1 MEGITALIRLPGL
14 QVDWQT
20 LLTVNLPILVA
31 VIIAVPAALVGY
43 TLGAEFLVK
52 RLPKRSQPSV
62 RPWVWV
68 GPAILIV
75 GLILVYP
82 MVGTIIRSF
91 FDRGGSKFVGLDNFV
106 RMLTDNGVLI
116 ALRNNVYWLVLYT
129 GLVLVFGLLLA
140 VLSDRVRYE
149 KPVKSLIFMPMAIS
163 FVAMAI
169 IWQFVYYYKDPS
181 EPQTG
186 TLNAILVNVFHGQPI
201 TWIQD
206 TRFNNFALILIG
218 VWGATGFA
226 MVILSAALKGI
237 PGELLEAARVDG
249 ATELTIFRRI
259 ILPLMMPTIVVVGT
273 TMVIFALK
281 AFDVVY
287 VMTAGNYNTDIL
299 ARRMYA
305 ELYKAGNHANA
316 SALAVILLLAA
327 VPVLI
332 FNLRQFRAV
341 ESRRCAWPSP
351 PRSPRPPPRH
361 PHAARNSRRSACRRV
376 VPAP

>member
-1 MEGITALIRLPGL
+1 MTRLPAL
-14 QVDWQT
+14 EVDWQT
-20 LLTVNLPILVA
+20 LLTVNLPVLVL
-31 VIIAVPAALVGY
+31 VIVGVPLVLVGY
-43 TLGAEFLVK
+43 IIGTEILVK

-68 GPAILIV
+68 GPAIAFV

-82 MVGTIIRSF
+82 MIGTVVRSF
-91 FDRGGSKFVGLDNFV
+91 FDRSGNSFVGLGNFTKL
-106 RMLTDNGVLI
+106 LTDHGILI
-116 ALRNNVYWLVLYT
+116 VLRNNVLWLLLYP
-129 GLVLVFGLLLA
+129 GLVLIFGLLLA

-186 TLNAILVNVFHGQPI
+186 TLNAVLVNIFHGHPI

-206 TRFNNFALILIG
+206 PRFNNFALILIG

-237 PGELLEAARVDG
+237 PAELLEAARVDG

-259 ILPLMMPTIVVVGT
+259 IVPLMMPTIVVVGT

-305 ELYKAGNHANA
+305 EFYSAGNYANS
-316 SALAVILLLAA
+316 SALAVILLLAV

-332 FNLRQFRAV
+332 FNIRQFRAV
-341 ESRRCAWPSP
+341 EERR
-351 PRSPRPPPRH
+351 
-361 PHAARNSRRSACRRV
+361 
-376 VPAP
+376 

>member
-1 MEGITALIRLPGL
+1 MEGITPLIARLPAL
-14 QVDWQT
+14 EVDWQT
-20 LLTVNLPILVA
+20 LLTVNLPVLLL
-31 VIIAVPAALVGY
+31 VIIGVPLVLVGY
-43 TLGAEFLVK
+43 IVGADLLVR

-68 GPAILIV
+68 GPAILFV
-75 GLILVYP
+75 GVILVYP
-82 MVGTIIRSF
+82 MVGTVVRSF
-91 FDRGGSKFVGLDNFV
+91 FDRKGDAFVGLGNFTRV
-106 RMLTDNGVLI
+106 LTDGGVLI
-116 ALRNNVYWLVLYT
+116 ALRNNLYWLVLYT
-129 GLVLVFGLLLA
+129 GLVLLFGLLLA
-140 VLSDRVRYE
+140 VLSDRVPYE

-163 FVAMAI
+163 FVAMAV
-169 IWQFVYYYKDPS
+169 IWQFVYYYRDPS
-181 EPQTG
+181 DPQTG
-186 TLNAILVNVFHGQPI
+186 TLNAILVNIFHGQPI

-249 ATELTIFRRI
+249 ANEITIFRKI

-299 ARRMYA
+299 ARRMYS
-305 ELYKAGNHANA
+305 ELYNAGNYANA
-316 SALAVILLLAA
+316 SALAVVLLLAV

-341 ESRRCAWPSP
+341 EERR
-351 PRSPRPPPRH
+351 
-361 PHAARNSRRSACRRV
+361 
-376 VPAP
+376 

>member
-1 MEGITALIRLPGL
+1 
-14 QVDWQT
+14 
-20 LLTVNLPILVA
+20 
-31 VIIAVPAALVGY
+31 
-43 TLGAEFLVK
+43 
-52 RLPKRSQPSV
+52 
-62 RPWVWV
+62 
-68 GPAILIV
+68 
-75 GLILVYP
+75 
-82 MVGTIIRSF
+82 
-91 FDRGGSKFVGLDNFV
+91 
-106 RMLTDNGVLI
+106 
-116 ALRNNVYWLVLYT
+116 LVL
-129 GLVLVFGLLLA
+129 LFGLLLA
-140 VLSDRVRYE
+140 VLSDRVKFE

-186 TLNAILVNVFHGQPI
+186 ILNAIIVNLFHGLPI

-206 TRFNNFALILIG
+206 TRFNNFALIFIG

-249 ATELTIFRRI
+249 ANEGTIFRRI

-287 VMTAGNYNTDIL
+287 VMTAGNYATDIL
-299 ARRMYA
+299 ARRMYS
-305 ELYKAGNHANA
+305 ELYNAGNYANA
-316 SALAVILLLAA
+316 SGLAVILLLAV

-341 ESRRCAWPSP
+341 ESRR
-351 PRSPRPPPRH
+351 
-361 PHAARNSRRSACRRV
+361 
-376 VPAP
+376 

>member
-1 MEGITALIRLPGL
+1 MTPLTVTLPML
-14 QVDWQT
+14 DVDWET
-20 LLTVNLPILVA
+20 LVSVNLPTLLFVIVGVPLALAGYIVGLDVLVR
-31 VIIAVPAALVGY
+31 
-43 TLGAEFLVK
+43 

-68 GPAILIV
+68 APAIFFV

-82 MVGTIIRSF
+82 MVGTVVRSF
-91 FDRGGSKFVGLDNFV
+91 FDRRGDAFVGLGNFV
-106 RMLTDNGVLI
+106 RLLTDHGVLI
-116 ALRNNVYWLVLYT
+116 VLRNNLLWLLLYP
-129 GLVLVFGLLLA
+129 GLVLLFGLLLA
-140 VLSDRVRYE
+140 VLSDRVKFE
-149 KPVKSLIFMPMAIS
+149 KPVKSLIFMP
-163 FVAMAI
+163 MAI

-186 TLNAILVNVFHGQPI
+186 ILNAIVVNVFHGLPI

-206 TRFNNFALILIG
+206 TRFNNFALIFIG

-237 PGELLEAARVDG
+237 PAELLEAARVDG
-249 ATELTIFRRI
+249 ANERTIFRRI

-305 ELYKAGNHANA
+305 ELYSAGNYANA
-316 SALAVILLLAA
+316 SALAVILLLAV

-341 ESRRCAWPSP
+341 EARR
-351 PRSPRPPPRH
+351 
-361 PHAARNSRRSACRRV
+361 
-376 VPAP
+376 

>member
-149 KPVKSLIFMPMAIS
+149 KPVKTLIFMPMAIS
-163 FVAMAI
+163 FVAMSI

-186 TLNAILVNVFHGQPI
+186 TFNAILVNLFHGHPI

-226 MVILSAALKGI
+226 IVILSAAL
-237 PGELLEAARVDG
+237 
-249 ATELTIFRRI
+249 
-259 ILPLMMPTIVVVGT
+259 
-273 TMVIFALK
+273 
-281 AFDVVY
+281 Y
-287 VMTAGNYNTDIL
+287 SAGNN
-299 ARRMYA
+299 
-305 ELYKAGNHANA
+305 ANA
-316 SALAVILLLAA
+316 SALAVILLLAV

-341 ESRRCAWPSP
+341 EERRRASRRRHRQEPLRSV
-351 PRSPRPPPRH
+351 PRQRRRDGPGGSQRV
-361 PHAARNSRRSACRRV
+361 SR
-376 VPAP
+376 VPAWLQRS

>member
-186 TLNAILVNVFHGQPI
+186 TLNAILVNIFHGQPI

-299 ARRMYA
+299 ARRMYS
-305 ELYKAGNHANA
+305 ELYNAGNNANA
-316 SALAVILLLAA
+316 SALAVILLLAV

-341 ESRRCAWPSP
+341 EARR
-351 PRSPRPPPRH
+351 
-361 PHAARNSRRSACRRV
+361 
-376 VPAP
+376 

>member
-1 MEGITALIRLPGL
+1 MGGLIVWLPAL

-20 LLTVNLPILVA
+20 LLTVNLPALIIVLVA
-31 VIIAVPAALVGY
+31 VPLVLFFY
-43 TLGAEFLVK
+43 IVGAEQIV
-52 RLPKRSQPSV
+52 RRSPKKMHGSI
-62 RPWVWV
+62 RPWIWV
-68 GPAILIV
+68 GPAILLV
-75 GLILVYP
+75 GVILVYP
-82 MVGTIIRSF
+82 MFGTIVRSL
-91 FDRGGSKFVGLDNFV
+91 FDRGGSHFVGLATYGHL
-106 RMLTDNGVLI
+106 LTDKGILI
-116 ALRNNVYWLVLYT
+116 VLRNNLLWLLLYP
-129 GLVLVFGLLLA
+129 GLVLIFGLALA
-140 VLSDRVRYE
+140 LLSDRVPYE

-163 FVAMAI
+163 FVAMSI
-169 IWQFVYYYKDPS
+169 IWQFVYYYRPPDV
-181 EPQTG
+181 PQTG
-186 TLNAILVNVFHGQPI
+186 ILNAIVVNLFHSQPI

-206 TRFNNFALILIG
+206 TRFNNFAMILIG

-249 ATELTIFRRI
+249 ANELVVFRRI

-305 ELYKAGNHANA
+305 ELYSAGNHAN
-316 SALAVILLLAA
+316 SSTLAVILLIAV

-332 FNLRQFRAV
+332 FNIRQFRAV
-341 ESRRCAWPSP
+341 EARR
-351 PRSPRPPPRH
+351 
-361 PHAARNSRRSACRRV
+361 
-376 VPAP
+376 

>member
-149 KPVKSLIFMPMAIS
+149 KPVKSLIFMPMANS
-163 FVAMAI
+163 FLAMAI

-186 TLNAILVNVFHGQPI
+186 TLNAILVNIFHGQPI

-299 ARRMYA
+299 ARRMYS
-305 ELYKAGNHANA
+305 ELYNAGNNANA
-316 SALAVILLLAA
+316 SALAVILLLAV

-341 ESRRCAWPSP
+341 EARR
-351 PRSPRPPPRH
+351 
-361 PHAARNSRRSACRRV
+361 
-376 VPAP
+376 

>member
-1 MEGITALIRLPGL
+1 MGGMGLIVGLPRL

-20 LLTVNLPILVA
+20 LLTVNLPTLLFVVIGVPLV
-31 VIIAVPAALVGY
+31 LVGY
-43 TLGAEFLVK
+43 IFGTEFVVK
-52 RLPKRSQPSV
+52 RLPKRSQPSF

-68 GPAILIV
+68 GPAIVFV

-82 MVGTIIRSF
+82 MFGTVVRSF

-106 RMLTDNGVLI
+106 RNLTDPGILI
-116 ALRNNVYWLVLYT
+116 VLRNNVLWLLLYP
-129 GLVLVFGLLLA
+129 GLVLIFGLLLA
-140 VLSDRVRYE
+140 VLADRVKYE

-163 FVAMAI
+163 FVAMAV
-169 IWQFVYYYKDPS
+169 IWQFVYYYRPPDV
-181 EPQTG
+181 PQTG
-186 TLNAILVNVFHGQPI
+186 TLNAILVNIFHGQPI

-218 VWGATGFA
+218 VWGGTGFA

-249 ATELTIFRRI
+249 ATEITVFRRI

-305 ELYKAGNHANA
+305 ELYNAGNNANA
-316 SALAVILLLAA
+316 SALAVILLLAV

-341 ESRRCAWPSP
+341 EARR
-351 PRSPRPPPRH
+351 
-361 PHAARNSRRSACRRV
+361 
-376 VPAP
+376 

>member
-1 MEGITALIRLPGL
+1 MDAMTPLTVTLPML
-14 QVDWQT
+14 DVDWET
-20 LLTVNLPILVA
+20 LVSVNLPTLLF
-31 VIIAVPAALVGY
+31 VIVGVPLALVGY
-43 TLGAEFLVK
+43 IVGLDVLVR

-68 GPAILIV
+68 APAIFFV

-82 MVGTIIRSF
+82 MVGTVVRSF
-91 FDRGGSKFVGLDNFV
+91 FDRRGDAFVGLGNFV
-106 RMLTDNGVLI
+106 RLLTDHGVLI
-116 ALRNNVYWLVLYT
+116 VLRNNLLWLLLYP
-129 GLVLVFGLLLA
+129 GLVLLFGLLLA
-140 VLSDRVRYE
+140 VLSDRVKFE
-149 KPVKSLIFMPMAIS
+149 KLVKSLIFMPMAIS

-206 TRFNNFALILIG
+206 PRFNNFALILIG
-218 VWGATGFA
+218 VWVGTGFA

-249 ATELTIFRRI
+249 AGEITVFRRVI
-259 ILPLMMPTIVVVGT
+259 FPLMMPTIVVVGT
-273 TMVIFALK
+273 TLVIFALK

-287 VMTAGNYNTDIL
+287 VMTGGNYNTDVL
-299 ARRMYA
+299 AFRMY
-305 ELYKAGNHANA
+305 EQLYTAGNNGHA
-316 SALAVILLLAA
+316 SAVAVILLVA
-327 VPVLI
+327 VIPVLI

-341 ESRRCAWPSP
+341 EARR
-351 PRSPRPPPRH
+351 
-361 PHAARNSRRSACRRV
+361 
-376 VPAP
+376 

>member
-1 MEGITALIRLPGL
+1 MGGLIVRLPAL

-20 LLTVNLPILVA
+20 LLTVNLPALIIVL
-31 VIIAVPAALVGY
+31 IAVPLVLFLY
-43 TLGAEFLVK
+43 IVGAEQIV
-52 RLPKRSQPSV
+52 RRSPKKMHGSI
-62 RPWVWV
+62 RPWIWV
-68 GPAILIV
+68 GPAILLV
-75 GLILVYP
+75 GVILVYP
-82 MVGTIIRSF
+82 MFGTIVRSL
-91 FDRGGSKFVGLDNFV
+91 FDRGGSHFVGLATYV
-106 RMLTDNGVLI
+106 HLLTDKGILI
-116 ALRNNVYWLVLYT
+116 VLRNNLLWLLLYP
-129 GLVLVFGLLLA
+129 GLVLIFGLALA
-140 VLSDRVRYE
+140 LLSDRVPYE

-163 FVAMAI
+163 FVAMSI
-169 IWQFVYYYKDPS
+169 IWQFVYYYRPPDV
-181 EPQTG
+181 PQTG
-186 TLNAILVNVFHGQPI
+186 ILNAIIVNLFHSQPI

-206 TRFNNFALILIG
+206 TRFNNFAMILIG

-249 ATELTIFRRI
+249 ANELVVFRRI

-305 ELYKAGNHANA
+305 ELYSAGNHAN
-316 SALAVILLLAA
+316 SSTLAVILLIAV

-332 FNLRQFRAV
+332 FNIRQFRAV
-341 ESRRCAWPSP
+341 EARR
-351 PRSPRPPPRH
+351 
-361 PHAARNSRRSACRRV
+361 
-376 VPAP
+376 